1 MHFMIYLKIIF
12 LKLYSLNEYIIIYN
26 FYNFD
31 FNIRYN
37 FLILIKK
44 YNYFLSIIIYYYIFS
59 KY

>member
-44 YNYFLSIIIYYYIFS
+44 YNYFLSLII
-59 KY
+59 